1 MLRLAKVLIL
11 VLAIN
16 AGVRAG
22 NAWWQFY
29 EFRDAVRQEARFS
42 EGRTVHQVHEHVMQL
57 ATDYEIPVAP
67 DEVVVGKGVD
77 GMFIDVVYE
86 TRVEL
91 VPRLYTWTHVFDAS
105 TPRPSWGAEIK
116 N

>member
-1 MLRLAKVLIL
+1 VLRLAKVLIL

-29 EFRDAVRQEARFS
+29 EFKDAVRQEARFS
-42 EGRTVHQVHEHVMQL
+42 EGRTLRQVHEHVMQL
-57 ATDYEIPVAP
+57 ANDYEIPVAP
-67 DEVVVGKGVD
+67 DDVVVGEGVD
-77 GMFIDVVYE
+77 GMSIDVVYE
-86 TRVEL
+86 TQVEL

-105 TPRPSWGAEIK
+105 TEK
-116 N
+116 